1 VREVTG
7 PLPGRPWHHG
17 RMALIRQA
25 LRRWWPVLLAVAA
38 VGGIVIAVNPA
49 EVAAA
54 LRRTD
59 LPLLA
64 PVVVVLALTLVVQGM
79 RWHFLLGAVG
89 ARIPM
94 LDTVLLSVAGQGITA
109 LLPLGDLTRAIF
121 ATEVTEVEFADVV
134 ATVTV
139 QELTFTLFLLVSAG
153 PVVLE
158 RHQAAGAE
166 ITALVGVAAIAV
178 ILLVP
183 PVFRQV
189 HRVAAHAP
197 VLRRHLAQI
206 DELQHE
212 TVRLLHHRRSM
223 AWSLLDLL
231 RVVLAITA
239 FWVLV
244 RAVTGG
250 GGIGWASA
258 AFVLALSYVGG
269 AISLIPGGV
278 GANELSSIGLLYVV
292 GVHPAGAAAIAG
304 LQRFIQSGTA
314 ILCALVA
321 YALARRRHPQL
332 SSITTVRRP
341 EHAGQP
347 LRVG

>member
-1 VREVTG
+1 
-7 PLPGRPWHHG
+7 
-17 RMALIRQA
+17 MARIRHA
-25 LRRWWPVLLAVAA
+25 LRRWWPVLLAVSA
-38 VGGIVIAVNPA
+38 VGGLVVAVNPA
-49 EVAAA
+49 EVGAA
-54 LRRTD
+54 LRRTE
-59 LPLLA
+59 LPLLV
-64 PVVVVLALTLVVQGM
+64 PVIVLIAVTLVVQGM

-89 ARIPM
+89 ARTGM
-94 LDTVLLSVAGQGITA
+94 LDSVLISVAGQGITA

-121 ATEVTEVEFADVV
+121 ATEIAGVEFADVV

-153 PVVLE
+153 PVVVE

-166 ITALVGVAAIAV
+166 ITALVGVLTIAV

-189 HRVAAHAP
+189 HRVAAHTP
-197 VLRRHLAQI
+197 VLRRYITQI

-212 TVRLLHHRRSM
+212 TVCLLHHRRSM

-231 RVVLAITA
+231 RVLLTITA
-239 FWVLV
+239 FWLLV

-258 AFVLALSYVGG
+258 AFVLALAYVGG

-278 GANELSSIGLLYVV
+278 GANELSSVGLLYVV
-292 GVHPAGAAAIAG
+292 GVHPAAAAAIAV
-304 LQRFIQSGTA
+304 LQRIIQSGTT
-314 ILCALVA
+314 IVCALGA
-321 YALARRRHPQL
+321 YAVARRRHPQL
-332 SSITTVRRP
+332 SSLTSVRRP
-341 EHAGQP
+341 ASAKGALRAG
-347 LRVG
+347 

>member
-1 VREVTG
+1 MAAI
-7 PLPGRPWHHG
+7 GR
-17 RMALIRQA
+17 A

-38 VGGIVIAVNPA
+38 VGGIVVAVNPA
-49 EVAAA
+49 EVASA

-59 LPLLA
+59 LALLV
-64 PVVVVLALTLVVQGM
+64 PVLLLTVLTLVVQGM
-79 RWHFLLGAVG
+79 RWHFLLAAVG

-94 LDTVLLSVAGQGITA
+94 LDSVLLSVAGQGITA

-121 ATEVTEVEFADVV
+121 ASEVAGVAFADVV

-166 ITALVGVAAIAV
+166 ITALVGVAVIAV

-189 HRVAAHAP
+189 HRVAAHTP

-212 TVRLLHHRRSM
+212 TVVLLHHRRSM
-223 AWSLLDLL
+223 AWSLLDLV
-231 RVVLAITA
+231 RVILSITA
-239 FWVLV
+239 FWLLV

-250 GGIGWASA
+250 GTGWASA

-278 GANELSSIGLLYVV
+278 GANEASVVGLLYVV
-292 GVHPAGAAAIAG
+292 GVHPAAAAAVAV
-304 LQRFIQSGTA
+304 LQRAISSGTA
-314 ILCALVA
+314 IACSLVA

-332 SSITTVRRP
+332 SSITAVHRP
-341 EHAGQP
+341 DPAGRA
-347 LRVG
+347 LRAG